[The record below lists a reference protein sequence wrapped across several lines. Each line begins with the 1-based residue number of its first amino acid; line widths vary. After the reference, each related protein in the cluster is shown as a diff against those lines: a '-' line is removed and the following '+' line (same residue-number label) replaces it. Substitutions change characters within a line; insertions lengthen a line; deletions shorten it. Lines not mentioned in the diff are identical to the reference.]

1 MGKSKVRTGCRTCKI
16 RKVKCDEKYP
26 VCHRCSSTG
35 RICDGYG
42 VWGGGGNQ
50 THRDSRDRAIIAS
63 TSSSSNE
70 PCNTVL
76 PRPGYVSFFVA
87 SREDKECFHWFACR
101 TSVKLK
107 GSFDSE
113 FWSKLILQA
122 SINEL
127 AVRHAVLAVSYVHRR
142 GSLDVMDT
150 RLKKETTGQV
160 DQVPLRYFAR
170 SINHLQH
177 HLSANTQASLR
188 IVLITCIIL
197 TTLDLLRGHFETARI
212 HVKNGVYLVRK
223 LRSFSNRDDRLHST
237 RVAESTDSWIAE
249 AFMRLHGQ
257 VEVHNIMKR
266 VTCEPLL
273 PSPSPIPSIQ
283 KFFSVKEAW
292 NHLDKI
298 LEQIIHLNNRVLE
311 SETECQALRS
321 PPPLLR
327 ADQQQIQTALSSWL
341 KAYKSLSSP
350 LIQRY
355 ISPWEK
361 KFSGLLLLHHQ
372 TLTIMTDVCL
382 SPRNEMVFDAH
393 TDSFLR
399 LINHAV
405 DLWNYTLSTNPHRP
419 KLPPGQFLNM
429 SNSIT
434 DKGWIT
440 ALYYTAVKCRIHR
453 IRLQAVRFLQSSHH
467 REGFWD
473 SSIMAAVA
481 RKVMEIEERD
491 YYQDINPLDNIFSLT
506 SSPTPW
512 DLSLPTLPESYR
524 LRGVETI
531 LSGCPVNRVLLL
543 CKQRQ
548 NMEDQKVQIGEYDIL
563 TQRWSYAAD
572 SNFKA
577 QKSSQIRV
585 GHLPFV
591 SRT

>member
-1 MGKSKVRTGCRTCKI
+1 MAKSKVRTGCRTCKI
-16 RKVKCDEKYP
+16 RKVKCDESYP

-35 RICDGYG
+35 RTCDGYG
-42 VWGGGGNQ
+42 VWGGGGIQSN
-50 THRDSRDRAIIAS
+50 RSSRDGAIIAS

-70 PCNTVL
+70 TCNTIL

-87 SREDKECFHWFACR
+87 TREDKECFDWFEHR
-101 TSVKLK
+101 TSPKIR

-127 AVRHAVLAVSYVHRR
+127 AVRHAVLAVSFIHRR
-142 GSLDVMDT
+142 GSLNVMDT
-150 RLKKETTGQV
+150 RLEEESIGQV
-160 DQVPLRYFAR
+160 EQVPLRYFAR
-170 SINHLQH
+170 SINNLQR

-188 IVLITCIIL
+188 IVLITCIIF

-212 HVKNGVYLVRK
+212 HVRNGVYLLRM
-223 LRSFSNRDDRLHST
+223 LRSFSNRDDGLHST
-237 RVAESTDSWIAE
+237 RVSESTDSWITE
-249 AFMRLHGQ
+249 AFMRLHDQ
-257 VEVHNIMKR
+257 VEVRNLMNR

-273 PSPSPIPSIQ
+273 PDPSPLPSIQ
-283 KFFSVKEAW
+283 NIRSVKEAW

-298 LEQIIHLNNRVLE
+298 LEHILHLNNRALE
-311 SETECQALRS
+311 CETECQALR
-321 PPPLLR
+321 PPPPSLR
-327 ADQQQIQTALSSWL
+327 TDQQQIQTTLTSWS
-341 KAYKSLSSP
+341 KAYECLRSSP
-350 LIQRY
+350 LMQSY
-355 ISPWEK
+355 NVGWENK
-361 KFSGLLLLHHQ
+361 GSRLLLLHHQ
-372 TLTIMTDVCL
+372 TLTIMIDVCL
-382 SPRNEMVFDAH
+382 LPRNEVIFDAH

-405 DLWNYTLSTNPHRP
+405 DLWKNYTLSTNPPRP
-419 KLPPGQFLNM
+419 KILPGHFLNM

-440 ALYYTAVKCRIHR
+440 ALYYTAVKCRVHR
-453 IRLQAVRFLQSSHH
+453 IRLQAVRFLEASHH

-512 DLSLPTLPESYR
+512 DLSLATLPESYR
-524 LRGVETI
+524 LRGVEII
-531 LSGCPVNRVLLL
+531 LSGCPVIRVLLL

-548 NMEDQKVQIGEYDIL
+548 GMEDRKIQIGEYDIL
-563 TQRWSYAAD
+563 TQRWIYVAD
-572 SNFKA
+572 CSPKD
-577 QKSSQIRV
+577 I
-585 GHLPFV
+585 
-591 SRT
+591 